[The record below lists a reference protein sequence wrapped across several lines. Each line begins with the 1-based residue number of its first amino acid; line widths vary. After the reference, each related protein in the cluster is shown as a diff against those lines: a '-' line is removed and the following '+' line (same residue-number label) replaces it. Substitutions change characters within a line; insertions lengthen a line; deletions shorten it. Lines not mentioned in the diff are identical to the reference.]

1 MNSGLVSTRYANALL
16 DFAIESGEQER
27 VYAKMKLLADL
38 FFEVPEL
45 KEIVQ
50 NPSIPA
56 KKKKEIIVTA
66 FGGDLPVS
74 LEKMIGLIL
83 DNERENQL
91 QFITQR
97 FIDLYRRRFRIQA
110 GKLITAVPIEEE
122 TKKRLMEKIRHLIGN
137 ALEIEAVVDPDIIG
151 GFILNLD
158 DYRWDASVSGELERV
173 RQSLKQ

>member
-16 DFAIESGEQER
+16 NFAIESGEQEQ
-27 VYAKMKLLADL
+27 VYARMKLLSQL

-50 NPSIPA
+50 NPSIPTKE
-56 KKKKEIIVTA
+56 KKNIIVTA
-66 FGGDLPVS
+66 CGGALPTS
-74 LEKMIGLIL
+74 LDKMIELIL
-83 DNERENQL
+83 ENERENQL

-97 FIDLYRRRFRIQA
+97 FIDLYRKRFRIQA

-122 TKKRLMEKIRHLIGN
+122 TKKRLMGKIRHLIGN
-137 ALEIEAVVDPDIIG
+137 TLEIETVVDPDIIG

-158 DYRWDASVSGELERV
+158 DYRWDASVSGELERI

>member
-16 DFAIESGEQER
+16 NFAIESGEHEQ

-56 KKKKEIIVTA
+56 KMKKEIIVTA

-74 LEKMIGLIL
+74 LEKTIGLIL

-122 TKKRLMEKIRHLIGN
+122 TKKRLLEKIRHLIGN
-137 ALEIEAVVDPDIIG
+137 TLEIEAVVDPDIIG

-173 RQSLKQ
+173 RQSLKK

>member
-1 MNSGLVSTRYANALL
+1 
-16 DFAIESGEQER
+16 
-27 VYAKMKLLADL
+27 MKLLAHL

-56 KKKKEIIVTA
+56 KEKKKIIVTA
-66 FGGDLPVS
+66 CGGALPTS

-83 DNERENQL
+83 ENERENQL

-97 FIDLYRRRFRIQA
+97 YIDLYRRRFRIQA
-110 GKLITAVPIEEE
+110 GKLITAVPLEEG
-122 TKKRLMEKIRHLIGN
+122 TKKRLMEKIHHLIGN
-137 ALEIEAVVDPDIIG
+137 TLEIETVVDPNIIG
-151 GFILNLD
+151 GFIFNLD

>member
-16 DFAIESGEQER
+16 DFAIESGEREQ

-45 KEIVQ
+45 KEILH

-66 FGGDLPVS
+66 FGGDLPIS
-74 LEKMIGLIL
+74 LEKAIGLIL

-122 TKKRLMEKIRHLIGN
+122 TKKRLLEKIRHLIGN
-137 ALEIEAVVDPDIIG
+137 TLEIEAVVDPDIIG